1 MSLKNMKLI
10 QAALVVLSVC
20 SIQVQGYLL
29 TEVDSQV
36 AYSDQQGEVTQS
48 DIAVKFEWS
57 HGFDNGLNVKII
69 PKLLLSYDDDLN
81 GTMQNRFERGDNY
94 ARLNGPV
101 YEDENHRAELFE
113 AYGDIWLGDTALR
126 VGKQQVVWGQ
136 ADGLKVLDVV
146 NPQNYR
152 EFNLP
157 DFEDSRIPTWMLN
170 VQHPVGEDATLQF
183 LVIPDLTFNELADS
197 GSQFTITSP
206 ELAPQPVPGV
216 LINLLDTQRPKDEV
230 EAGVRWSAFIDG
242 WDVTANYF
250 HYYQDTAVVYRDL
263 VGAAV
268 LVTPTYEKSQL
279 LGMSANTVVN
289 NWVWKMEAGFIK
301 DNYFIR
307 DDLTQSGIQKSDE
320 FASVFAF
327 DYHGFSN
334 LMVSYQLFFS
344 QILDYNPAVIR
355 EESSVK
361 HTLLFKQDAWNETLN
376 LSLFTLFNADYED
389 GQARLKT
396 NYQVN
401 DVWSVYAGVDH
412 FFGDELGPFGQFE
425 ESSRVYLGWQVAF

>member
-1 MSLKNMKLI
+1 MSLKNMKLPKI
-10 QAALVVLSVC
+10 SLAVFSVLSLQAN
-20 SIQVQGYLL
+20 SNLL

-36 AYSDQQGEVTQS
+36 AYSDQQGEVTKS
-48 DIAVKFEWS
+48 DIAIKFEWS
-57 HGFDNGLNVKII
+57 HGFDNGLNVKVI
-69 PKLLLSYDDDLN
+69 PKLLMSYDEDLN
-81 GTMQNRFERGDNY
+81 GTSDNRFDRADNY
-94 ARLNGPV
+94 ARFNGPA
-101 YEDENHRAELFE
+101 YEDKNHRFELLE
-113 AYGDIWLGDTALR
+113 AYGDMWVGDTSVR

-136 ADGLKVLDVV
+136 VDGLKVLDVV

-197 GSQFTITSP
+197 GSQFSITSP
-206 ELAPQPVPGV
+206 ELAPQPVSGV
-216 LINLLDTQRPKDEV
+216 PINLLDTQRPKDEF
-230 EAGVRWSAFIDG
+230 ETGVRWSAFIDG

-250 HYYQDTAVVYRDL
+250 HFYQDTPVVYRDL
-263 VGAAV
+263 VGTTIF
-268 LVTPTYEKSQL
+268 VTPTYEKSQL
-279 LGMSANTVVN
+279 VGFSANTVVN
-289 NWVWKMEAGFIK
+289 NWVWKMEAGLTK

-307 DDLTQSGIQKSDE
+307 DDLNQSGIQKSDE

-344 QILDYNPAVIR
+344 QILDYDAAVIR
-355 EESSVK
+355 KESSVK
-361 HTLLFKQDAWNETLN
+361 HTLLFKKDVWNETLN
-376 LSLFTLFNADYED
+376 LSLFTLFNADYKD
-389 GQARLKT
+389 GQARLKAS
-396 NYQVN
+396 YQVN
-401 DVWSVYAGVDH
+401 DYWSVNAGADH
-412 FFGDELGPFGQFE
+412 FFGDREGPFGQFK